1 MKIAIIGTGISG
13 LVAARELYQEHQLT
27 IFEAADRIGGHTHTI
42 DVELEDG
49 SYSIDTGFIVF
60 NEDNYPNFS
69 SIIRE
74 LGISTRNTTM
84 SFSVRCDESGLEYN
98 GTSLNTIFAQRRNLL
113 RPRFL
118 RMLLDVMKFHRK
130 APETLSSS
138 DDITV
143 SDFVREQGFGKAFYE
158 DYLLPL
164 GSALW
169 STSSSRFGA
178 FPVRFVAEFMHNHHM
193 LQAGGRP
200 VWSVIE
206 GGSSNYLDPI
216 SMPFKH
222 CIRTRTPVQAV
233 RREADHVSIVAG
245 DAEAEDFDEVIFA
258 CHADQALELLSDPS
272 ELEQRALSAFPYQA
286 NEVLV
291 HTDTSVLPRN
301 RRAWAGWNYRKLPGS
316 ESRATV
322 TYNMNMLQG
331 IDAPETFCVSLN
343 HDDLID
349 EKKVIR
355 RLTYHHP
362 VYNSRRSEAQGLHDE
377 LAGAN
382 GTSYC
387 GAYWGYGF
395 HEDGVNSALAV
406 CRKLRE
412 ETSL

>member
-60 NEDNYPNFS
+60 NEASYPNFS
-69 SIIRE
+69 TLVRE
-74 LGISTRNTTM
+74 LGIPTRKTTM

-98 GTSLNTIFAQRRNLL
+98 GTNLNTIFAQRRNLA

-118 RMLLDVMKFHRK
+118 GMLLDIMKFHRK
-130 APETLSSS
+130 APSALNSS
-138 DDITV
+138 DDVTV
-143 SDFVREQGFGKAFYE
+143 SDFVRQHGLGAAFFE

-169 STSSSRFGA
+169 SSSIAQFA
-178 FPVRFVAEFMHNHHM
+178 EFPVRFVVEFMHNHHM
-193 LQAGGRP
+193 LQAVNRP
-200 VWSVIE
+200 LWSVIE
-206 GGSSNYLDPI
+206 GGSRNYLEPL

-222 CIRTRTPVQAV
+222 RIRTRTPVQTV
-233 RREADHVSIVAG
+233 RREPDHVSIVTR
-245 DAEAEDFDEVIFA
+245 DSEVENFDEVIFA
-258 CHADQALELLSDPS
+258 CHADQALEILADPS
-272 ELEQRALSAFPYQA
+272 ELEHRVLSSFPYQA
-286 NEVLV
+286 NDIVV
-291 HTDTSVLPRN
+291 HTDTAVLPRN
-301 RRAWAGWNYRKLPGS
+301 RRAWAGWNYRKLPGNDS
-316 ESRATV
+316 SATV

-343 HDDLID
+343 HDELID
-349 EKKVIR
+349 EDKVIR
-355 RLTYHHP
+355 RLRYHHP
-362 VYNSRRSEAQGLHDE
+362 VYDKRRSEAQGLHDE
-377 LAGAN
+377 LTGAN
-382 GTSYC
+382 NTSFC

-406 CRKLRE
+406 CQKLKE

>member
-27 IFEAADRIGGHTHTI
+27 IFEAAERIGGHTHTI
-42 DVELEDG
+42 DVELEDA
-49 SYSIDTGFIVF
+49 SYAIDTGFIVF
-60 NEDNYPNFS
+60 NEANYPNFS
-69 SIIRE
+69 SIIDE
-74 LGISTRNTTM
+74 LGIPTRNTTM

-98 GTSLNTIFAQRRNLL
+98 GTSLNTIFAQRRNLI

-118 RMLLDVMKFHRK
+118 GMLLDIMKFHRK
-130 APETLSSS
+130 AKEALGSS
-138 DDITV
+138 DDV
-143 SDFVREQGFGKAFYE
+143 SVADFVREHGFREAFYE

-169 STSSSRFGA
+169 STSISRFGS
-178 FPVRFVAEFMHNHHM
+178 FPVRFVAEFMDNHHM
-193 LQAGGRP
+193 LQAAGRP
-200 VWSVIE
+200 TWRVIE
-206 GGSSNYLDPI
+206 GGSRNYLDPI

-222 CIRTRTPVQAV
+222 CIRTRTPVQSV
-233 RREADHVSIVAG
+233 RRDNEQVSIIAG
-245 DAEAEDFDEVIFA
+245 DAEVENFDEVIFA
-258 CHADQALELLSDPS
+258 CHADQALELLCDPS
-272 ELEQRALSAFPYQA
+272 ELEERALSAFPYQA

-291 HTDTSVLPRN
+291 HTDTSVLPRK
-301 RRAWAGWNYRKLPGS
+301 RRAWAGWNYLKLPGS
-316 ESRATV
+316 DSRATV

-343 HDDLID
+343 HAELID
-349 EKKVIR
+349 ENKVIR

-362 VYNSRRSEAQGLHDE
+362 VYNSRRSEAQALHDE

-382 GTSYC
+382 RTSYC

-406 CRKLRE
+406 CRKLQE